1 MITSIRT
8 VGHPHLNRFI
18 NLSRSCSVIPLHTAT
33 RSFRSYKGSAS
44 SVRKDSLFKVFLLK
58 PTSTQ
63 TAAMSRDHTNQS
75 DIGKM
80 KTEAD
85 GSFNRKASTFRNTI
99 EKGGKFEPE
108 KGQSMAPSVVYR
120 KLETDKCAMQTVIT
134 FTSHTPVVGVAI
146 RIFMR
151 FSLTHS

>member
-8 VGHPHLNRFI
+8 LGHPRLNRSI
-18 NLSRSCSVIPLHTAT
+18 SLARSCSVIPLHTAT
-33 RSFRSYKGSAS
+33 RSFRSYKRPAS
-44 SVRKDSLFKVFLLK
+44 SIRKDSLFKVFLLK

-85 GSFNRKASTFRNTI
+85 GSFNRKPSTFRYTV

-108 KGQSMAPSVVYR
+108 KGQSIVPSVEYR
-120 KLETDKCAMQTVIT
+120 ELETEQTYN
-134 FTSHTPVVGVAI
+134 I
-146 RIFMR
+146 RCRPISPLR
-151 FSLTHS
+151 LILLS